1 MLQIR
6 FLDYFSK
13 SVSSKSEFESSL
25 RRFSASDTILN
36 LTGSGQKKEGGGGGG
51 GGGGGDDYSR
61 GGYYSRKYSMCV
73 VAASLRGQV

>member
-36 LTGSGQKKEGGGGGG
+36 LTGSGQKKEKMVRGV
-51 GGGGGDDYSR
+51 GGGDDYSR

-73 VAASLRGQV
+73 VEASLRGQV